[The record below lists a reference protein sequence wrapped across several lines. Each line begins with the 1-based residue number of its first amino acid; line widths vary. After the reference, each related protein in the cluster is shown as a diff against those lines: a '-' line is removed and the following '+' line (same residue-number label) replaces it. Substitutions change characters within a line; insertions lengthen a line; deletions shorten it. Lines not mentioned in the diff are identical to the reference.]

1 MAGVV
6 KIKQGSTLEESV
18 REALRDWPEA
28 NRGVVIVFGGSD
40 EEEMAVYYKTNRQQ
54 LALASIQLSRLAAQD

>member
-54 LALASIQLSRLAAQD
+54 LALASIQLSQLAAQD

>member
-28 NRGVVIVFGGSD
+28 NRGIVIVFGGND

-54 LALASIQLSRLAAQD
+54 LALASIQLSRLASQD